1 MNNETGD
8 PWSEQKFR
16 QLLFYHKKK
25 KYVGTRISSLSK
37 KKKKKI
43 TRGAVFDNH
52 TRFSSEIGSKTVFQ

>member
-25 KYVGTRISSLSK
+25 NMLALEYQAFQK

-43 TRGAVFDNH
+43 KRGAVFDNH

>member
-25 KYVGTRISSLSK
+25 NMLALEYQAFQK
-37 KKKKKI
+37 KKKKKLQEGQGSI
-43 TRGAVFDNH
+43 TTHVFLL
-52 TRFSSEIGSKTVFQ
+52 R

>member
-25 KYVGTRISSLSK
+25 NMLALEYQAFK
-37 KKKKKI
+37 KKKKKKLQEGQCSI
-43 TRGAVFDNH
+43 TTHVFLL
-52 TRFSSEIGSKTVFQ
+52 R